1 MPKFEYVACESS
13 GQEVTGTLEAP
24 SRGGALSLLANQ
36 QLFPIRVAPVESA
49 TQRSQWARRRVSSR
63 HLTMF
68 YRQLADLLRSGVPLL
83 RSLQLLERLTTSAT
97 LKRIVQQVREEVA
110 DGARLAEALSD
121 HPYVFSGLAVNMVR
135 AGEEGSFLEDVLK
148 RIALFTEHQQD
159 LKNRAYGAMI
169 YPAFLMAAITL
180 IVACMLVFFV
190 PKFQPLLD
198 RLAEQGE
205 LPWPTIA
212 LLGFSEIAQNYWPLV
227 VVAIVGFVLAVS
239 KWIKSE
245 AGRRQIDAL
254 VIRAIGIGPV
264 VRSLA
269 IARFCRILGTLLSNG
284 VPILRSLSI
293 AKEATANTVLSR
305 AIGAAA
311 ENISEGKSLA
321 EPLARSRQF
330 PEEIVEM
337 IAVGE
342 ESNNLEQ
349 VLIDIADGMERRTNQ
364 LLDIF
369 VRMLEPILLTGMAGV
384 VLFVVAALLWPIM
397 QTASIL

>member
-24 SRGGALSLLANQ
+24 SRGGALSSLANQ
-36 QLFPIRVAPVESA
+36 QLFPIRVAPAESA
-49 TQRSQWARRRVSSR
+49 TQRSRWARRRVSSR

-83 RSLQLLERLTTSAT
+83 RSLNLLERQTSSAT
-97 LKRIVQQVREEVA
+97 LKRVVQQVREEVA
-110 DGARLAEALSD
+110 DGARLAEALNR
-121 HPYVFSGLAVNMVR
+121 HPYVFSDLAVNMVR

-148 RIALFTEHQQD
+148 RIAIFTEHQQD

-169 YPAFLMAAITL
+169 YPAFLMGAITL
-180 IVACMLVFFV
+180 IVAGMLVFFV

-198 RLAEQGE
+198 RLSEQGE

-212 LLGFSEIAQNYWPLV
+212 LLAFSEVTQKYWPLV
-227 VVAIVGFVLAVS
+227 VVAIILTGLALS
-239 KWIKSE
+239 KWMKGE
-245 AGRRQIDAL
+245 AGRQHIDTM

-269 IARFCRILGTLLSNG
+269 IARFCRILGTLLGNG

-321 EPLARSRQF
+321 EPLAGSRQF

-342 ESNNLEQ
+342 EANNLEQ

>member
-24 SRGGALSLLANQ
+24 SRNGALSSLANQ
-36 QLFPIRVAPVESA
+36 QLFPIRVAAVESA
-49 TQRSQWARRRVSSR
+49 NERSRLAFRRVSSR
-63 HLTMF
+63 RLTMF

-83 RSLQLLERLTTSAT
+83 RSLQLLERQTTSVT
-97 LKRIVQQVREEVA
+97 LKCVVQQVREEVA
-110 DGARLAEALSD
+110 DGSHLAEAMSG
-121 HPYVFSGLAVNMVR
+121 HPTVFGDLAVNMVR

-148 RIALFTEHQQD
+148 RIAIFTEHQQD

-169 YPAFLMAAITL
+169 YPAFLMVVITL
-180 IVACMLVFFV
+180 IVVGMLVFFV

-198 RLAEQGE
+198 RLSEQGE

-212 LLGFSEIAQNYWPLV
+212 LLGFSEIAQDYWPLAAF
-227 VVAIVGFVLAVS
+227 AIIGSGLALS

-245 AGRRQIDAL
+245 SGRGHIDSL
-254 VIRAIGIGPV
+254 VIRSYGLGPV

-269 IARFCRILGTLLSNG
+269 IARFCRILGTLLGNG

-321 EPLARSRQF
+321 EPLAANRQF

>member
-24 SRGGALSLLANQ
+24 SRGGALSSLANQ
-36 QLFPIRVAPVESA
+36 RLFPIRVAPVESA
-49 TQRSQWARRRVSSR
+49 TERRQWARRRVSSR

-83 RSLQLLERLTTSAT
+83 RSLNLLERQTSSAT
-97 LKRIVQQVREEVA
+97 LKRVVQQVQEKVA
-110 DGARLAEALSD
+110 DGTRLAEAMNE
-121 HPYVFSGLAVNMVR
+121 HPYVFSHLAVNMVR

-148 RIALFTEHQQD
+148 RIAIFTEHQQD

-169 YPAFLMAAITL
+169 YPLFLMGAITL
-180 IVACMLVFFV
+180 IVAGMLVFFV

-198 RLAEQGE
+198 RLSEQGE

-212 LLGFSEIAQNYWPLV
+212 LLGFSEITQNYWPLLL
-227 VVAIVGFVLAVS
+227 VAAVTSGLAFS
-239 KWIKSE
+239 KWVKSE
-245 AGRRQIDAL
+245 AGRQRTDAF
-254 VIRAIGIGPV
+254 VIRSFGLGPV

-269 IARFCRILGTLLSNG
+269 IARFCRILGTLLGNG

-293 AKEATANTVLSR
+293 AKEATANRVLSQ

-321 EPLARSRQF
+321 EPLAGSKQF

-397 QTASIL
+397 QTASVI